1 MKKIH
6 LTESQM
12 KKIISELTLDGDE
25 ALNTTKNI
33 QTATRDTI
41 MNAKNSGVNIDNTGT
56 QVSFSADTLKKNG
69 MCEEEEH
76 EPEYTKYTKKQVNE
90 ARINK
95 MMKEGCTVTTKKT
108 ILNGR

>member
-12 KKIISELTLDGDE
+12 RRIISEMTLSGDE
-25 ALNTTKNI
+25 DLIRTKDPKTAAKNTL
-33 QTATRDTI
+33 
-41 MNAKNSGVNIDNTGT
+41 MNAKTSGVNVDSTGT
-56 QVSFSADTLKKNG
+56 SVSFSNDALKKSG
-69 MCEEEEH
+69 VCEEE

-95 MMKEGCTVTTKKT
+95 MMKEGCIATTKKA
-108 ILNGR
+108 ILNEK